1 MFQFEKLSV
10 NQILVFSEIVSNS
23 SLMQQEFIEK
33 DYLRQALNFGETIEF
48 LQKLDLIEIIE
59 NRITV
64 KPNYGKFLEDLK
76 EEQKLR
82 ERTKSFIINALIN
95 KKTLFS
101 EYINDFFSNFR
112 LKDKHYDFAPSASE
126 RLEYSGL
133 RNFLIDLEFLYLDSS
148 EKKYIIA
155 EEYWHAF
162 SELKRQK
169 KLSPDEFL
177 KIQRSKEEIGREAE
191 FKIIEYEKGRLF
203 KFPNLVEKIEH
214 ISLKDVTAGYDIKSF
229 EVTIDEKDNIAP
241 RFIEVKAVSPGNYKF
256 NWTRNEIEKSKFY
269 RQNYYLYLLPVMGK
283 NNFDFESLKV
293 IRDPYFKIYKNK
305 NGWICTYELLTFSLS
320 NESKEDN
327 SNNM

>member
-1 MFQFEKLSV
+1 
-10 NQILVFSEIVSNS
+10 
-23 SLMQQEFIEK
+23 MQKEFIEK
-33 DYLRQALNFGETIEF
+33 GYLRHALNFEETIEF
-48 LQKLDLIEIIE
+48 LQELHLIEDRAGQIIL
-59 NRITV
+59 
-64 KPNYGKFLEDLK
+64 KPKYRNLLKDLK
-76 EEQKLR
+76 EAEKTKEVVKKFIVKSLIN
-82 ERTKSFIINALIN
+82 ERTHFSEHLNEFLRQFRLIN
-95 KKTLFS
+95 NQY
-101 EYINDFFSNFR
+101 E
-112 LKDKHYDFAPSASE
+112 FAPSVSE

-148 EKKYIIA
+148 EKKYVIA

-162 SELKRQK
+162 SKLKRQK

-229 EVTIDEKDNIAP
+229 DATIDEKGNAAP
-241 RFIEVKAVSPGNYKF
+241 RFIEVKAVSPWNYRF
-256 NWTRNEIEKSKFY
+256 NWTRNEIEKSEFY
-269 RQNYYLYLLPVMGK
+269 HRNYYLYLLPVTGK
-283 NNFDFESLKV
+283 KKFDFDNLKV
-293 IRDPYFKIYKNK
+293 IRDPYLKIYKNK

-320 NESKEDN
+320 NESKEEN